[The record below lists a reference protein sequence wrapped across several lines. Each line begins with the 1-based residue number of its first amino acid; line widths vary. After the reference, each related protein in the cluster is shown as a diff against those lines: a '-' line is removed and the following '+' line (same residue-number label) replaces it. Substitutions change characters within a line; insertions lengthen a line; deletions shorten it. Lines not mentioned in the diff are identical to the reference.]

1 VSVKLLNRTD
11 LSTHSIDAHLLFLQ
25 ALLRQL
31 DESGGKVKLLAAG
44 VSEVAKAL
52 AHNGENA

>member
-31 DESGGKVKLLAAG
+31 DKSGGKVKLLAAG
-44 VSEVAKAL
+44 VRKVPQAL
-52 AHNGENA
+52 TDDGENA